1 MTKVQRLR
9 EVTVNLVRM
18 DLRRTSGESLE
29 IMENNNVVRREGEK
43 EKGDLDEYEEEELIL
58 SELITS

>member
-18 DLRRTSGESLE
+18 DLRGTSGESLE